1 MKLTTLL
8 IRTFLPTLSL
18 AAAVPLAGRAPRLEA
33 RQAAQ
38 DSVAA
43 EFCTWD
49 HGHMDC
55 FDTSEKADAVRL
67 AYATGQCLVHH
78 DGSRHGNCTYMPA
91 ATPVCGEV
99 ILGKFNMPMHIASV
113 FIVLIISALGVYMP
127 TIAGWFVKN
136 PNGSKSVGHLDAAS
150 FGREYG
156 FWGNVFFLARHFGT
170 GVIISTAF
178 VHLLYHGFLM
188 WNDKCHGTLLF
199 APVAPTIAMVG
210 ALITFALDFTA
221 SHAAEKRF
229 GAGSGLTSSTPA
241 ETPDISHTEKDMVPH
256 NGCCPDAEAAILA
269 WQNKELWRVLL
280 LEAGIIF
287 HSVMIGVTLGA
298 DSSPS
303 WTTLF
308 IVIIF
313 HQFFEGAALGARL
326 ALLHWLS
333 RWRSFLQA
341 SMFMIVTPIGIAI
354 GIGVRQSFSAN
365 GRAALISIGILDS
378 TSAGILL
385 YTAFK
390 LLAADF
396 VDGPLKNA
404 NKKSLFA
411 SLFSLFL
418 GILSMTI
425 LGRWV

>member
-1 MKLTTLL
+1 MSFVL
-8 IRTFLPTLSL
+8 
-18 AAAVPLAGRAPRLEA
+18 
-33 RQAAQ
+33 
-38 DSVAA
+38 
-43 EFCTWD
+43 
-49 HGHMDC
+49 
-55 FDTSEKADAVRL
+55 
-67 AYATGQCLVHH
+67 
-78 DGSRHGNCTYMPA
+78 
-91 ATPVCGEV
+91 GE
-99 ILGKFNMPMHIASV
+99 FNMPMHVASI
-113 FIVLIISALGVYMP
+113 FIVLVISALGVYLP
-127 TIAGWFVKN
+127 TIAGWFVKDS
-136 PNGSKSVGHLDAAS
+136 NGAKSVGHLDAAS

-156 FWGNVFFLARHFGT
+156 FWRNVFFLVRHFGT

-188 WNDKCHGTLLF
+188 WNDRCLGTLLF

-210 ALITFALDFTA
+210 ALITFALDFVA

-229 GAGSGLTSSTPA
+229 GVGGLNSPSPVSV
-241 ETPDISHTEKDMVPH
+241 TPDHHSVADTHSHAEKATTSHAHD
-256 NGCCPDAEAAILA
+256 GCCPDPEAAILA

-298 DSSPS
+298 DSSSS

-333 RWRSFLQA
+333 KTHSFLQA

-354 GIGVRQSFSAN
+354 GIGVRKSFSAN
-365 GRAALISIGILDS
+365 GTAALISIGVLDS

-385 YTAFK
+385 YTSFK
-390 LLAADF
+390 LLAADY

-404 NKKSLFA
+404 NKKRLFA
-411 SLFSLFL
+411 SFFCLFL
-418 GILSMTI
+418 GILAMTI